1 MKEILDKTQK
11 RTVNSKKRI
20 LRRRFRMIV
29 CLAVLMAISILGYL
43 QFGRDVEV
51 CSSNPKIFSNGSL
64 EEISIIAN
72 KLYIF
77 DQEKFARYVAL
88 SMENIKTPFSNNY
101 FDIMAGGRAEIT
113 IPVGKMKEQEVLEK
127 LRIKSVANIDSKGN
141 VVRDIAKNT
150 GVLLAPK
157 NIKDV
162 VLKCLNIIK
171 VPNLFRHFCCE
182 QNHVSCT

>member
-29 CLAVLMAISILGYL
+29 CLAVLMASSILGYL

-77 DQEKFARYVAL
+77 DQEKFAECLLKRCADNSFREVRFSYDL
-88 SMENIKTPFSNNY
+88 SGYPKEMHITVYMNWTAWRWKRAAFEICYSSPEDDQYNMVENPEMFKI
-101 FDIMAGGRAEIT
+101 EI
-113 IPVGKMKEQEVLEK
+113 Q
-127 LRIKSVANIDSKGN
+127 
-141 VVRDIAKNT
+141 
-150 GVLLAPK
+150 
-157 NIKDV
+157 
-162 VLKCLNIIK
+162 
-171 VPNLFRHFCCE
+171 
-182 QNHVSCT
+182 

>member
-20 LRRRFRMIV
+20 LRRRFHMIV
-29 CLAVLMAISILGYL
+29 CLGVLMAISILGYL

-77 DQEKFARYVAL
+77 DQEKFARYVLQRCADNSFREVRFSYDL
-88 SMENIKTPFSNNY
+88 SGYPNEVHITVYMNRAAWKWRKKAFEIRWISEENKHYNIVENPEEYIIEIK
-101 FDIMAGGRAEIT
+101 
-113 IPVGKMKEQEVLEK
+113 
-127 LRIKSVANIDSKGN
+127 
-141 VVRDIAKNT
+141 
-150 GVLLAPK
+150 
-157 NIKDV
+157 
-162 VLKCLNIIK
+162 
-171 VPNLFRHFCCE
+171 
-182 QNHVSCT
+182 